1 MKTTMCEN
9 KANYFTSSPD
19 IYVLLKE
26 NARKNR
32 LNMTD
37 AEQLLWK
44 HLKSWP
50 RPYRFRRQ
58 HIIGDYIVD
67 FACLAN
73 NLVIEVDGEYHFT
86 DEQMKL
92 DKTRTVF
99 LEKIGF
105 HVMRFTNKQI
115 IENVDDVI
123 KQIEGDIYD
132 NNKQI

>member
-1 MKTTMCEN
+1 MRTTMCEN
-9 KANYFTSSPD
+9 KADYFTSSPD
-19 IYVLLKE
+19 IYALLKE

-37 AEQLLWK
+37 AEQLLWEY
-44 HLKSWP
+44 LKSWP

-92 DKTRTVF
+92 DKMRTDF
-99 LEKIGF
+99 LEKVGF

-123 KQIEGDIYD
+123 KQIEGDIYE

>member
-1 MKTTMCEN
+1 
-9 KANYFTSSPD
+9 
-19 IYVLLKE
+19 
-26 NARKNR
+26 
-32 LNMTD
+32 MTD

-86 DEQMKL
+86 DEQMML
-92 DKTRTVF
+92 DKTRTDF

>member
-19 IYVLLKE
+19 IYALLKE

-37 AEQLLWK
+37 AEQLLWEY
-44 HLKSWP
+44 LKSWP

-92 DKTRTVF
+92 DKMRTDF
-99 LEKIGF
+99 LEKVGF

-132 NNKQI
+132 KNKQI